1 MQLSCP
7 TRHYNSQLK
16 NMCKLNNLFWFYYK
30 DIKSRALVQCLQGPY
45 DLSCESQRMLNIRKK
60 WYRDTSLC
68 EANLQLRYSTLS
80 NPQDLFST
88 VVRWKKC
95 ILKTLFSLL
104 ILKYFQIFYL
114 NLQNSISKATKET
127 LKNLQWVIL
136 HLIRLLITFQ
146 IGTWMS
152 ILTVNWPIVSWPLR
166 GSMYLQDFSDKNMQL
181 SEA

>member
-45 DLSCESQRMLNIRKK
+45 DLSCESQRMLNIRKR

-114 NLQNSISKATKET
+114 NLQNSISKATKGT
-127 LKNLQWVIL
+127 LKKLIMGYFTLNKTTDDFSNW
-136 HLIRLLITFQ
+136 HLNEYFDSKLTNC
-146 IGTWMS
+146 
-152 ILTVNWPIVSWPLR
+152 ILTIER
-166 GSMYLQDFSDKNMQL
+166 
-181 SEA
+181 